1 MYKILNIMQEPLRIS
16 GLEKPVNP
24 FASFDSE
31 TKNRI
36 RKHLS
41 DINDIITEED
51 IKNIRTDIYDEK
63 TVDPNSGAK

>member
-24 FASFDSE
+24 FAGFDSQ

-41 DINDIITEED
+41 DINDVITEDD
-51 IKNIRTDIYDEK
+51 IRNIRTDIYDDKSTEPK
-63 TVDPNSGAK
+63 SNS